1 MLTDDTARDQTA
13 DYDVIIATLNA
24 DEDFNAFVD
33 DVKRNDLDAAEVG
46 EPVEPAP
53 APERRTHPEYAA
65 IKSRD
70 TILGTI
76 DPATAPAFLA
86 LVESRYN
93 RPDVLT
99 VDPISG
105 EVTYAGPANEL
116 LYGGRILGPD
126 EALELG
132 VVIADHLGNQ
142 PLCVIEV
149 EPVSGGYFRAVRV
162 YPWGARIE
170 CAGLHLSPD
179 AAAKYGAWMIQ
190 TERLTVAKVATV
202 EAGETRGAA

>member
-33 DVKRNDLDAAEVG
+33 DVKRNDLDAVEIE
-46 EPVEPAP
+46 EPVEPTP

-65 IKSRD
+65 IKTRD

-86 LVESRYN
+86 AVELKYN
-93 RPDVLT
+93 RPNVLA
-99 VDPISG
+99 VDPTTG
-105 EVTYAGPANEL
+105 NVTYAGPANEL

-132 VVIADHLGNQ
+132 VVIADHLGNA

-149 EPVSGGYFRAVRV
+149 EPMKGGYYRAVRV
-162 YPWGARIE
+162 YPWGGRID
-170 CAGLHLSPD
+170 CAGLHTSPE

-190 TERLTVAKVATV
+190 TERLTVAKVAAV

>member
-1 MLTDDTARDQTA
+1 MYPIEA
-13 DYDVIIATLNA
+13 DVDNVSDLDVRIAA
-24 DEDFNAFVD
+24 AHESPEFAAFVD
-33 DVKRNDLDAAEVG
+33 DVKRNELDAVEVG
-46 EPVEPAP
+46 EPVEPTP

-93 RPDVLT
+93 RPNVLA
-99 VDPISG
+99 VDPTTG
-105 EVTYAGPANEL
+105 DVTYTGPANEL

-132 VVIADHLGNQ
+132 VVIADHLGNAT
-142 PLCVIEV
+142 
-149 EPVSGGYFRAVRV
+149 PVRHRGRTREGRLLRAVRV
-162 YPWGARIE
+162 YPWGGRIE
-170 CAGLHLSPD
+170 CAGLHVD
-179 AAAKYGAWMIQ
+179 REAARKYGAWMIQ
-190 TERLTVAKVATV
+190 TERLTVAKTYGT